1 MERKNNLKEIVE
13 FNKEFV
19 DSKEYEKYKTTKYPE
34 KSMVIVSCMD
44 TRLTELLPKAMNLK
58 NGDAKIIKNAGGLV
72 VHPFGSAMRSILIC
86 VYEFDVKEVFIV
98 GHYDCGVSTLD
109 TNRIIREMKEKG
121 IEEKTLNTL
130 LNSGIDI
137 KTWMHGFDCIE
148 ESVEKTVATVKNHP
162 LLPTDVAVH
171 GLIMNPETGKIDVVV
186 DGFEKL
192 KENNL

>member
-1 MERKNNLKEIVE
+1 MNRKNNLKEIVE
-13 FNKEFV
+13 FNKNFV
-19 DSKEYEKYKTTKYPE
+19 EAKEYEKYRTTKYPE

-72 VHPFGSAMRSILIC
+72 IHPFGSAMRSILIC

-109 TNRIIREMKEKG
+109 TDRILNEMKEKG

-137 KTWMHGFDCIE
+137 KTWMHGFDYIE
-148 ESVEKTVATVKNHP
+148 ESVEKTVTRVKNHP
-162 LLPTDVAVH
+162 LLPADVAVH
-171 GLIMNPETGKIDVVV
+171 GLIMSPETGKIDVVI
-186 DGFEKL
+186 DGFEAL
-192 KENNL
+192 KNNL